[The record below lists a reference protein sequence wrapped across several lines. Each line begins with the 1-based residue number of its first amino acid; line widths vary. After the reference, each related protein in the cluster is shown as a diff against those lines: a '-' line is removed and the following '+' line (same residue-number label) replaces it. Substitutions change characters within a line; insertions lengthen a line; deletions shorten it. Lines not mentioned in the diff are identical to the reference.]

1 MAFNFYKK
9 AVYFYHNFK
18 IAFGK
23 YKEKANFIKVFTHLN
38 TKQLFK
44 NFLSF
49 LLFLCSTAVV
59 FGQIKKDTIAL
70 SEITLKGSPIKNV
83 LQNVASSVS
92 VITTADIN
100 KSDGII
106 LTPIL
111 NKIPGVTMQQGA
123 FNTNR
128 ITIRGIGARSQYGTN
143 KIKAYFDGIPLSSGE
158 GETTIDDID
167 LASIE
172 KIEII
177 KGPNSTS
184 FGSGLGGVIQLFSR
198 ETPLLESFGKSTVTF
213 GSFGLLQNRLS
224 AGYSD
229 SKTNVFTSFTDL
241 QSDGFRANSSY
252 NRKSFNLQG
261 KQKMGSKGSLSFLGT
276 FTRLKAFIPSSI
288 NEMDLKNNPE
298 KAAATWAAAQGF
310 ESYDKFML
318 GLGYDHQFSEKWSMQ
333 TSVFSNFKDAY
344 EPRPFDI
351 LDEKTSAAGFRSN
364 VNYKDRLFSLPFE
377 LSLGTELLTEKYAYS
392 LFENLYQSQPGQG
405 SIKGDEFSAIKQNR
419 NYTNYFLQMELWIS
433 EKLHME
439 TGVALNTTKY
449 SLEDVFENNSG
460 GQKMPFT
467 FGNVWSPRIGFSY
480 KISNG
485 KNIFTSVSKGFSV
498 PSVAETL
505 TPEGQI
511 NTDLKP
517 EIGWNYELGFK
528 GNWLENKVYT
538 EVTFYTTQ
546 IENLL
551 VARRTDNDQFVG
563 INAGSSSH
571 TGLEFLVNYTL
582 LELTQLQITPYFSGA
597 VNNFKFKEF
606 LDGDADYSGNQL
618 TGVPENQFNF
628 GVDLNTKNG
637 FSVNTSFRTMGKIP
651 LNDSNTKYSERYS
664 LLDIKTTYVFTIL
677 KILKT
682 ELNAGVNNALD
693 TKYAANILPNAVG
706 FGTAAP
712 RYFYP
717 GNPVNFYGGFS
728 VSYIF

>member
-1 MAFNFYKK
+1 M
-9 AVYFYHNFK
+9 
-18 IAFGK
+18 
-23 YKEKANFIKVFTHLN
+23 
-38 TKQLFK
+38 FK
-44 NFLSF
+44 NSLSF
-49 LLFLCSTAVV
+49 LLFLCSVFTV

-70 SEITLKGSPIKNV
+70 SEITLKGSPIKNAP
-83 LQNVASSVS
+83 QNTASSVS

-106 LTPIL
+106 LTPVL

-123 FNTNR
+123 LNTNR

-143 KIKAYFDGIPLSSGE
+143 KIKAYFDGIPLSSGD

-229 SKTNVFTSFTDL
+229 SKTNVFASFTDL
-241 QSDGFRANSSY
+241 QSEGFRENSSY
-252 NRKSFNLQG
+252 DRKSFNLHA
-261 KQKMGSKGSLSFLGT
+261 KQKINSKGSFSFLGT

-288 NEMDLKNNPE
+288 NETDLKNNPE

-318 GLGYDHQFSEKWSMQ
+318 GLGYDHQFSEKWSLQ
-333 TSVFSNFKDAY
+333 TSIFSNFKDAY

-351 LDEKTSAAGFRSN
+351 LDEKTSSLGLRSN
-364 VNYKDRLFSLPFE
+364 VNYKDQLFSLPFE
-377 LSLGTELLTEKYAYS
+377 LSFGTELLTEKYAYS
-392 LFENLYQSQPGQG
+392 LFKNLYKSQPGQG
-405 SIKGDEFSAIKQNR
+405 SLKGDEFSSIEQNR
-419 NYTNYFLQMELWIS
+419 NYSNYFLQMEFWIS
-433 EKLHME
+433 DKLHLE
-439 TGVALNTTKY
+439 TGVAFNTTKY
-449 SLEDVFENNSG
+449 SLKDIFENNSG
-460 GQKMPFT
+460 AQKMPFT

-480 KISNG
+480 KVSKG

-517 EIGWNYELGFK
+517 EVGWNYELGFK
-528 GNWLENKVYT
+528 GNWLENKIYT
-538 EVTFYTTQ
+538 EVTFYSTQ

-551 VARRTDNDQFVG
+551 VARRTANDQFVG

-571 TGLEFLVNYTL
+571 SGLEFLVNYKL
-582 LELTQLQITPYFSGA
+582 FELTQFQMTSYFSGA

-618 TGVPENQFNF
+618 TGVPEKQFNF
-628 GVDLNTKNG
+628 GVDLTTKNG
-637 FSVNTSFRTMGKIP
+637 FGVNTSFRTMSKIP

-664 LLDIKTTYVFTIL
+664 LLDIKTTYVFTIF

-682 ELNAGVNNALD
+682 ELNAGINNALG

-728 VSYIF
+728 VAFLF

>member
-1 MAFNFYKK
+1 M
-9 AVYFYHNFK
+9 
-18 IAFGK
+18 
-23 YKEKANFIKVFTHLN
+23 
-38 TKQLFK
+38 FK
-44 NFLSF
+44 NSFFILTFSLLS
-49 LLFLCSTAVV
+49 LSITSL
-59 FGQIKKDTIAL
+59 FGQVKKDTIAL
-70 SEITLKGSPIKNV
+70 SGITLKGSPIKNV
-83 LQNVASSVS
+83 LQNVAASVS
-92 VITTADIN
+92 VITAADIN

-106 LTPIL
+106 LTPVL

-123 FNTNR
+123 LNTNR

-198 ETPLLESFGKSTVTF
+198 ETPLLESFGKSTITF
-213 GSFGLLQNRLS
+213 GSFGLLQQRLS

-229 SKTNVFTSFTDL
+229 SKTNLLTSYTDL
-241 QSDGFRANSSY
+241 YSDGFRANSSY
-252 NRKSFNLQG
+252 SRKSFNVHG
-261 KQKMGSKGSLSFLGT
+261 KQQIVPNGSLSFVGV

-288 NEMDLKNNPE
+288 NEADLKNNPE
-298 KAAATWAAAQGF
+298 KAANNWAAAQGF
-310 ESYDKFML
+310 ESYDKFMI
-318 GLGYDHQFSEKWSMQ
+318 GLGYDHQFSEKWAIQS
-333 TSVFSNFKDAY
+333 SIFSNFKDAY

-351 LDEKTSAAGFRSN
+351 LDEKISSIGFRSN
-364 VNYKDRLFSLPFE
+364 VNYKDQLFSRSFE
-377 LSLGTELLTEKYAYS
+377 LSMGTELLTEKYQYS
-392 LFENLYQSQPGQG
+392 LFKNLYQSQPGQG
-405 SIKGDEFSAIKQNR
+405 SIAGEEFSAVKQNR
-419 NYTNYFLQMELWIS
+419 NYINYFMQMELWIS
-433 EKLHME
+433 EKLHVE
-439 TGVALNTTKY
+439 TGIAWNTTMY
-449 SLEDVFENNSG
+449 SLKDVFANNTNN
-460 GQKMPFT
+460 QKVPFT
-467 FGNVWSPRIGFSY
+467 FGNVWSPRLGLSY
-480 KISNG
+480 KVSNE
-485 KNIFTSVSKGFSV
+485 KNIFASVSKGFSV

-505 TPEGQI
+505 TSEGQI
-511 NTDLKP
+511 NTELKP

-528 GNWLENKVYT
+528 GNWLKNKVYT
-538 EVTFYTTQ
+538 EATFYTTQ

-551 VARRTDNDQFVG
+551 VARRTAEDQFVG

-571 TGLEFLVNYTL
+571 TGLEFLINYTL
-582 LELTQLQITPYFSGA
+582 LKSLKFKITPYFSGA
-597 VNNFKFKEF
+597 LNNFKFKSF

-618 TGVPENQFNF
+618 TGVPEKQFNF

-637 FSVNTSFRTMGKIP
+637 FSVNTSFRTTGKIP

-664 LLDIKTTYVFTIL
+664 LLDIKTTYIFTIL

-682 ELNAGVNNALD
+682 ELNAGVNNVLD
-693 TKYAANILPNAVG
+693 AKYAANILPNAVG

-728 VSYIF
+728 VTYLFL

>member
-1 MAFNFYKK
+1 M
-9 AVYFYHNFK
+9 
-18 IAFGK
+18 
-23 YKEKANFIKVFTHLN
+23 
-38 TKQLFK
+38 FK
-44 NFLSF
+44 NSLSF
-49 LLFLCSTAVV
+49 LLFLCSVFTV

-70 SEITLKGSPIKNV
+70 SEITLKGSPIKNAP
-83 LQNVASSVS
+83 QNTASSVS
-92 VITTADIN
+92 VITTVDIN

-106 LTPIL
+106 LTPVL

-123 FNTNR
+123 LNTNR

-143 KIKAYFDGIPLSSGE
+143 KIKAYFDGIPLSSGD

-229 SKTNVFTSFTDL
+229 SKTNVFASFTDL
-241 QSDGFRANSSY
+241 QSEGFRENSSY
-252 NRKSFNLQG
+252 DRKSFNLHA
-261 KQKMGSKGSLSFLGT
+261 KQKINSKGSFSFLGT

-288 NEMDLKNNPE
+288 NETDLRNNPE

-318 GLGYDHQFSEKWSMQ
+318 GLGYDHQFSEKWSLQ
-333 TSVFSNFKDAY
+333 TSIFSNFKDAY

-351 LDEKTSAAGFRSN
+351 LDEKTSSLGLRSN
-364 VNYKDRLFSLPFE
+364 VNYKDQLFSLPFE
-377 LSLGTELLTEKYAYS
+377 LSFGTELLTEKYAYS
-392 LFENLYQSQPGQG
+392 LFKNLYKSQPGQG
-405 SIKGDEFSAIKQNR
+405 SLKGDEFSSIEQNR
-419 NYTNYFLQMELWIS
+419 NYSNYFLQMEFWIS
-433 EKLHME
+433 DKLHLE
-439 TGVALNTTKY
+439 TGVAFNTTKY
-449 SLEDVFENNSG
+449 SLKDIFENNSG
-460 GQKMPFT
+460 AQKMPFT

-480 KISNG
+480 KVSKG

-517 EIGWNYELGFK
+517 EVGWNYELGFK
-528 GNWLENKVYT
+528 GNWLENKIYT
-538 EVTFYTTQ
+538 EVTFYSTQ

-551 VARRTDNDQFVG
+551 VARRTANDQFVG

-571 TGLEFLVNYTL
+571 SGLEFLVNYKL
-582 LELTQLQITPYFSGA
+582 FELTQFQMTSYFSGA
-597 VNNFKFKEF
+597 VNTFKFKEF

-618 TGVPENQFNF
+618 TGVPEKQFNF
-628 GVDLNTKNG
+628 GVDLTTKNG
-637 FSVNTSFRTMGKIP
+637 FGVNTSFRTMGKIP

-664 LLDIKTTYVFTIL
+664 LLDIKTTYVFTIF

-682 ELNAGVNNALD
+682 ELNAGINNVLG

-728 VSYIF
+728 VAFLF

>member
-1 MAFNFYKK
+1 MFKK
-9 AVYFYHNFK
+9 SFF
-18 IAFGK
+18 
-23 YKEKANFIKVFTHLN
+23 
-38 TKQLFK
+38 
-44 NFLSF
+44 F
-49 LLFLCSTAVV
+49 LLFLFSATAV

-70 SEITLKGSPIKNV
+70 SEITLKGSPINNV
-83 LQNVASSVS
+83 LQNTASSVS

-106 LTPIL
+106 LTPVL

-143 KIKAYFDGIPLSSGE
+143 KIKAYFDGIPLTSGE

-167 LASIE
+167 LGAIE

-177 KGPNSTS
+177 KGPNATS

-198 ETPLLESFGKSTVTF
+198 ETPLLESFGKSTITF
-213 GSFGLLQNRLS
+213 GSFGLLQQRLS

-229 SKTNVFTSFTDL
+229 SQTNVFTSFTDL

-252 NRKSFNLQG
+252 DRKSFNLYA
-261 KQKMGSKGSLSFLGT
+261 KQKIVPNGSLSFLGT

-288 NEMDLKNNPE
+288 NETDLKNNPE

-318 GLGYDHQFSEKWSMQ
+318 GLGYDHQFSEKWSLQ
-333 TSVFSNFKDAY
+333 TSIFSNFKDAY

-351 LDEKTSAAGFRSN
+351 LDEKINAAGFRSN
-364 VNYKDRLFSLPFE
+364 VNYKDQLFTLPFE
-377 LSLGTELLTEKYAYS
+377 LSFGTELLTEKYEYS
-392 LFENLYQSQPGQG
+392 LFKNLYKSQPAQG

-433 EKLHME
+433 EKLHLE
-439 TGVALNTTKY
+439 TGVAVNTTKY
-449 SLEDVFENNSG
+449 SLKDVFENNSG
-460 GQKMPFT
+460 SPKIPFT
-467 FGNVWSPRIGFSY
+467 FGNVWSPRVGLSY
-480 KISNG
+480 KISKG

-505 TPEGQI
+505 TPERQI

-528 GNWLENKVYT
+528 GNWLKNKVYT

-551 VARRTDNDQFVG
+551 VARRTANDQFVG

-571 TGLEFLVNYTL
+571 TGFEFLVNYKL
-582 LELTQLQITPYFSGA
+582 LELTQFQITPYFSGA
-597 VNNFKFKEF
+597 VNTFKFKEF
-606 LDGDADYSGNQL
+606 LDGGANYSGNQL
-618 TGVPENQFNF
+618 TGVPEKQFNF

-651 LNDSNTKYSERYS
+651 LNDSNTKYSERFA
-664 LLDIKTTYVFTIL
+664 LLDVKTTYVFTIL
-677 KILKT
+677 KFLT
-682 ELNAGVNNALD
+682 AELNAGINNALD

-728 VSYIF
+728 VSYVF

>member
-1 MAFNFYKK
+1 MY
-9 AVYFYHNFK
+9 
-18 IAFGK
+18 
-23 YKEKANFIKVFTHLN
+23 LN

-44 NFLSF
+44 NSLSL
-49 LLFLCSTAVV
+49 LLFLCSATAVL
-59 FGQIKKDTIAL
+59 GQIKKDTITL

-83 LQNVASSVS
+83 LQNAASSVS
-92 VITTADIN
+92 VITAADIN

-106 LTPIL
+106 LTPVL

-123 FNTNR
+123 LNTNR

-167 LASIE
+167 LASVE
-172 KIEII
+172 KLEII

-198 ETPLLESFGKSTVTF
+198 DTPLLESFGKSTVTF
-213 GSFGLLQNRLS
+213 GSFGLLQQRLS

-229 SKTNVFTSFTDL
+229 AKINLFASYTDL
-241 QSDGFRANSSY
+241 ETDGFRANSSY
-252 NRKSFNLQG
+252 KRKTFNLHG
-261 KQKMGSKGSLSFLGT
+261 KQQISSKGNLSFLGI

-288 NEMDLKNNPE
+288 NENDLRNNPE

-310 ESYDKFML
+310 ESYDKLLL
-318 GLGYDHQFSEKWSMQ
+318 GLKYDHQFSEKWLLQ
-333 TSVFSNFKDAY
+333 TTVFSNFKDAY

-351 LDEKTSAAGFRSN
+351 LDDKTSAVGFRSH
-364 VNYKDRLFSLPFE
+364 VNYRDKIFSLPFE
-377 LSLGTELLTEKYAYS
+377 MSLGTELLTEKYEYS
-392 LFENLYQSQPGQG
+392 LFKNLYQSQPGQG
-405 SIKGDEFSAIKQNR
+405 SIKGDAFSAVKQNR
-419 NYTNYFLQMELWIS
+419 QYGNYFLQMELWIS
-433 EKLHME
+433 EKLHLEM
-439 TGVALNTTKY
+439 GMAFNVTKY
-449 SLEDVFENNSG
+449 SLEDVFKNNAG

-467 FGNVWSPRIGFSY
+467 FGNMWSPRGGLSY
-480 KISNG
+480 KVSNG
-485 KNIFTSVSKGFSV
+485 KNIFMSVSKGFSV

-517 EIGWNYELGFK
+517 EVGWNYELGFK
-528 GNWLENKVYT
+528 GNWLTNKLYT

-546 IENLL
+546 IKNLL
-551 VARRTDNDQFVG
+551 VARRTANDQFVG

-571 TGLEFLVNYTL
+571 TGLELLVNYKL
-582 LELTQLQITPYFSGA
+582 LELTHLQITPYFSAA
-597 VNNFKFKEF
+597 VNDFKFKEF

-618 TGVPENQFNF
+618 TGVPEKQFNL
-628 GVDLNTKNG
+628 GVDLNIKNG

-682 ELNAGVNNALD
+682 ELNSGINNALD
-693 TKYAANILPNAVG
+693 TKYAANILPNAIG

-728 VSYIF
+728 VAYLF

>member
-1 MAFNFYKK
+1 M
-9 AVYFYHNFK
+9 FK
-18 IAFGK
+18 IPLTFLF
-23 YKEKANFIKVFTHLN
+23 FI
-38 TKQLFK
+38 
-44 NFLSF
+44 
-49 LLFLCSTAVV
+49 CCATAI

-83 LQNVASSVS
+83 LQNVAASVS

-106 LTPIL
+106 LTSVL

-123 FNTNR
+123 LNTNR

-143 KIKAYFDGIPLSSGE
+143 KIKAYFDGIPLTSGE

-167 LASIE
+167 LAAIE

-184 FGSGLGGVIQLFSR
+184 FGSGLGGVMQLFSR
-198 ETPLLESFGKSTVTF
+198 ETPLLESLGKSTVTF
-213 GSFGLLQNRLS
+213 GSFGLLLQRLS

-229 SKTNVFTSFTDL
+229 SKTNVFTSYTDL
-241 QSDGFRANSSY
+241 ESDGFRANSSY
-252 NRKSFNLQG
+252 NRKSFNLHG
-261 KQKMGSKGSLSFLGT
+261 KQKIDSKGDLSFLGT
-276 FTRLKAFIPSSI
+276 FTRLKAYIPSSI
-288 NEMDLKNNPE
+288 NETVLKNNPE

-310 ESYDKFML
+310 ESYDKFMF
-318 GLGYDHQFSEKWSMQ
+318 GLGYNHQFSKKWSIQ

-351 LDEKTSAAGFRSN
+351 LDENTSAAGFRSN
-364 VNYKDRLFSLPFE
+364 VNFKNQLFSLPFE
-377 LSLGTELLTEKYAYS
+377 MSFGTELLTEKYDYT
-392 LFENLYQSQPGQG
+392 LYRNLYQSQPGQG
-405 SIKGDEFSAIKQNR
+405 SIQGEEFSAIKQNR
-419 NYTNYFLQMELWIS
+419 KYTNYFLQMELWIS
-433 EKLHME
+433 EKLHLE
-439 TGVALNTTKY
+439 SGLALNTTKY
-449 SLEDVFENNSG
+449 WLEDVFENNSG
-460 GQKMPFT
+460 GQRMPFT
-467 FGNVWSPRIGFSY
+467 FGNVWSPRVGLSY
-480 KISNG
+480 KVSNG
-485 KNIFTSVSKGFSV
+485 KNIFTSISKGFSV

-511 NTDLKP
+511 NTNLKP

-528 GNWLENKVYT
+528 GNWLKNKVYT

-571 TGLEFLVNYTL
+571 TGLEFLVNYKL
-582 LELTQLQITPYFSGA
+582 LELTQFQISPYFSGA

-618 TGVPENQFNF
+618 TGVPEKQFNF
-628 GVDLNTKNG
+628 GVDLSTKNG

-664 LLDIKTTYVFTIL
+664 LLDIKTSYVFTIL

-682 ELNAGVNNALD
+682 ELNAGINNVLD

-728 VSYIF
+728 VAYVF

>member
-1 MAFNFYKK
+1 M
-9 AVYFYHNFK
+9 
-18 IAFGK
+18 
-23 YKEKANFIKVFTHLN
+23 
-38 TKQLFK
+38 FK
-44 NFLSF
+44 NSLSF
-49 LLFLCSTAVV
+49 LLFLCSVFTV

-70 SEITLKGSPIKNV
+70 SEITLKGSPIKNAP
-83 LQNVASSVS
+83 QNTASSVS

-106 LTPIL
+106 LTPVL

-123 FNTNR
+123 LNTNR

-143 KIKAYFDGIPLSSGE
+143 KIKAYFDGIPLSSGD

-229 SKTNVFTSFTDL
+229 SKTNVFASFTDL
-241 QSDGFRANSSY
+241 QSEGFRENSSY
-252 NRKSFNLQG
+252 DRKSFNLHA
-261 KQKMGSKGSLSFLGT
+261 KQKINSKGSFSFLGT

-288 NEMDLKNNPE
+288 NETDLKNNPE

-318 GLGYDHQFSEKWSMQ
+318 GLGYDHQFSEKWSLQ
-333 TSVFSNFKDAY
+333 TSIFSNFKDAY

-351 LDEKTSAAGFRSN
+351 LDEKTSSLGLRSN
-364 VNYKDRLFSLPFE
+364 VNYKDQLFSLPFE
-377 LSLGTELLTEKYAYS
+377 LSFGTELLTEKYAYS
-392 LFENLYQSQPGQG
+392 LFKNLYKSQPGQG
-405 SIKGDEFSAIKQNR
+405 SLKGDEFSSVKQNR
-419 NYTNYFLQMELWIS
+419 NYSNYFLQMELWIS
-433 EKLHME
+433 EKLHLE
-439 TGVALNTTKY
+439 TGVAFNTTKY
-449 SLEDVFENNSG
+449 SLKDIFENNSEA
-460 GQKMPFT
+460 QKMPFT

-480 KISNG
+480 KVSKG

-511 NTDLKP
+511 NTNLKP
-517 EIGWNYELGFK
+517 EVGWNYELGFK
-528 GNWLENKVYT
+528 GNWLKNKIYT
-538 EVTFYTTQ
+538 EVTFYSTQ

-551 VARRTDNDQFVG
+551 VARRTANDQFVG

-571 TGLEFLVNYTL
+571 SGLEFLVNYKL
-582 LELTQLQITPYFSGA
+582 FELTQFQMTSYFSGA
-597 VNNFKFKEF
+597 VNTFKFKEF

-618 TGVPENQFNF
+618 TGVPEKQFNF
-628 GVDLNTKNG
+628 GVDLTTKNG
-637 FSVNTSFRTMGKIP
+637 FGVNTSFRTISKIS

-664 LLDIKTTYVFTIL
+664 LLDIKTTYVFTIF

-682 ELNAGVNNALD
+682 ELNAGINNALG

-706 FGTAAP
+706 FGTATP

-728 VSYIF
+728 VAFLF

>member
-1 MAFNFYKK
+1 MFKK
-9 AVYFYHNFK
+9 
-18 IAFGK
+18 
-23 YKEKANFIKVFTHLN
+23 
-38 TKQLFK
+38 
-44 NFLSF
+44 FLSF
-49 LLFLCSTAVV
+49 LLFLCSATAI

-229 SKTNVFTSFTDL
+229 SKTNVFTSYTNL

-252 NRKSFNLQG
+252 NRKSFNLHG
-261 KQKMGSKGSLSFLGT
+261 KQKIASNGSLSFLGA

-288 NEMDLKNNPE
+288 NETDLKNNPE

-318 GLGYDHQFSEKWSMQ
+318 GLGYDHQFSEKWSLQ

-460 GQKMPFT
+460 GKKMPFT
-467 FGNVWSPRIGFSY
+467 FGNVWSPRVGFSY

-546 IENLL
+546 IKNLL

-582 LELTQLQITPYFSGA
+582 LELTQLQIKPYFSGA

-618 TGVPENQFNF
+618 TGVPEKQFNF

>member
-1 MAFNFYKK
+1 M
-9 AVYFYHNFK
+9 
-18 IAFGK
+18 
-23 YKEKANFIKVFTHLN
+23 
-38 TKQLFK
+38 FK
-44 NFLSF
+44 NSLSF
-49 LLFLCSTAVV
+49 LLFLCSVFTV

-70 SEITLKGSPIKNV
+70 SEITLKGSPIKNAP
-83 LQNVASSVS
+83 QNTASSVS

-106 LTPIL
+106 LTPVL

-123 FNTNR
+123 LNTNR

-143 KIKAYFDGIPLSSGE
+143 KIKAYFDGIPLSSGD

-229 SKTNVFTSFTDL
+229 SKTNVFASFTDL
-241 QSDGFRANSSY
+241 QSEGFRENSSY
-252 NRKSFNLQG
+252 DRKSFNLHA
-261 KQKMGSKGSLSFLGT
+261 KQKINSKGSFSFLGT

-288 NEMDLKNNPE
+288 NETDLRNNPE

-318 GLGYDHQFSEKWSMQ
+318 GLGYDHQFSEKWSLQ
-333 TSVFSNFKDAY
+333 TSIFSNFKDAY

-351 LDEKTSAAGFRSN
+351 LDEKTSSLGLRSN
-364 VNYKDRLFSLPFE
+364 VNYKDQLFSLPFE
-377 LSLGTELLTEKYAYS
+377 LSFGTELLTEKYAYS
-392 LFENLYQSQPGQG
+392 LFKNLYKSQPGQG
-405 SIKGDEFSAIKQNR
+405 SLKGDEFSSIEQNR
-419 NYTNYFLQMELWIS
+419 NYSNYFLQMEFWIS
-433 EKLHME
+433 EKLHLE
-439 TGVALNTTKY
+439 TGVAFNTTKY
-449 SLEDVFENNSG
+449 SLKDIFENNSG
-460 GQKMPFT
+460 AQKMPFT

-480 KISNG
+480 KVSKG

-517 EIGWNYELGFK
+517 EVGWNYELGFK
-528 GNWLENKVYT
+528 GNWLENKIYT
-538 EVTFYTTQ
+538 EVTFYSTQ

-551 VARRTDNDQFVG
+551 VARRTANDQFVG

-571 TGLEFLVNYTL
+571 SGLEFLVNYKL
-582 LELTQLQITPYFSGA
+582 FELTQFQMTSYFSGA
-597 VNNFKFKEF
+597 VNTFKFKEF

-618 TGVPENQFNF
+618 TGVPEKQFNF
-628 GVDLNTKNG
+628 GVDLTTKNG
-637 FSVNTSFRTMGKIP
+637 FGVNTSFRTMGKIP

-682 ELNAGVNNALD
+682 ELNAGINNALD

-728 VSYIF
+728 VAFLF